1 MSVKRKFSKII
12 ANRKKRVFGH
22 IYGPYLF
29 HVVWKNTKETGRGC
43 LEGWVDVQLHH
54 KFSQFSKRFIYLY
67 FCPDN
72 VWPFWTYL
80 FYRNQ
85 TYTVAS
91 VPAVTGSV
99 YLPGFRFF
107 LGQCATS
114 STQRISEPYCA
125 KIHKINNYLIEYLL
139 FYYYIQTI

>member
-1 MSVKRKFSKII
+1 MCSVSVKRKFSKII

-29 HVVWKNTKETGRGC
+29 HVVWKNTKLTGRGC

-107 LGQCATS
+107 WDSVPHQAPNGSQNHIVLKFI
-114 STQRISEPYCA
+114 R
-125 KIHKINNYLIEYLL
+125 L
-139 FYYYIQTI
+139 TII